1 MIYDLSI
8 DIETKSGEDLS
19 KVGVYKYVED
29 PEWEIQLFSYSVN
42 GGEVKQIDL
51 AMGEVV
57 PKEILAALT
66 DKSVRKFAYNCT
78 FERVNLSRYIGLPSG
93 EYTNKERLLK
103 RWNEEI
109 TTAPEK

>member
-42 GGEVKQIDL
+42 GGEVHQIDL
-51 AMGEVV
+51 A
-57 PKEILAALT
+57 KLA
-66 DKSVRKFAYNCT
+66 
-78 FERVNLSRYIGLPSG
+78 
-93 EYTNKERLLK
+93 
-103 RWNEEI
+103 
-109 TTAPEK
+109 